1 MYSNLANANRGN
13 MDDVERHKRIADI
26 QREMMMVEADLKKFI
41 NEKTMLEAEKRKIK
55 KDIDSLRM
63 NMQEKERNI
72 RVSDQNI
79 NIKHAEIMRLK
90 KLLNVL

>member
-1 MYSNLANANRGN
+1 MYSQFTNANRGN
-13 MDDVERHKRIADI
+13 MDDQERHKRIADL
-26 QREMMMVEADLKKFI
+26 QREIMMVESDLKKFM
-41 NEKTMLEAEKRKIK
+41 NEMTMLEMDKRKIK

-63 NMQEKERNI
+63 DMQEKERAV

-79 NIKHAEIMRLK
+79 TIKRAEIIRLK